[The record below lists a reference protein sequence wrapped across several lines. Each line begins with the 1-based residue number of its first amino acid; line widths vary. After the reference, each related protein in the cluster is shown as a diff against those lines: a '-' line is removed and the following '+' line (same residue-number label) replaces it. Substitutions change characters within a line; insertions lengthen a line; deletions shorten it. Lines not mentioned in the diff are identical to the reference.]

1 MSIDVLLVD
10 EDQDVLDIVSTFLG
24 REPDLSVTTETDP
37 EAALERALDGEFDAV
52 VSDYRMPRMSGVE
65 LCDAIREAGN
75 TIPFM
80 LFSARERDEVEAE
93 LESAGV
99 TEFVQK
105 GTGTDQYTVL
115 AEYIR
120 DAV

>member
-24 REPDLSVTTETDP
+24 REPDLSVATETDP

-80 LFSARERDEVEAE
+80 LFSARERGEVEAE